1 MSLPSQK
8 RGTLHEK
15 EGKDRLGRI
24 IHLILFVLPGC
35 PVRLSVRFLRFKR
48 WIKASTVKLCLIP

>member
-1 MSLPSQK
+1 LSLMSLPSQK

-15 EGKDRLGRI
+15 DGKGRLGRI

-35 PVRLSVRFLRFKR
+35 PVRL
-48 WIKASTVKLCLIP
+48 